1 MKKLYRSETDRMLG
15 GICGGLG
22 DYFNLDPTLL
32 RILLVVLI
40 FATGFFPMLLA
51 YFIGTLIIPTDRK
64 SVV

>member
-51 YFIGTLIIPTDRK
+51 YFIGTLIIPTE
-64 SVV
+64 SEIN